1 VFEKLQDNASIHCTI
16 SDVAKEIICGKTPST
31 SVEEYYGNEIPFI
44 TIPDMHNSIAI
55 VTTERMLSSH
65 GAISQNRK
73 MLPRHSICVSCIATP
88 GLVAVTT
95 SPSQTN
101 QQINSIIC
109 NDNISPFYMYYLMK
123 SLSDTIINLGS
134 GGSATLNL
142 NKAQFSQIE
151 IDIVP
156 NDKMT
161 CFEKNMNPILEM
173 IESNLRMNSKLSK
186 LKEFLLPKLMSGE
199 IDVSDLDL
207 GN

>member
-1 VFEKLQDNASIHCTI
+1 
-16 SDVAKEIICGKTPST
+16 
-31 SVEEYYGNEIPFI
+31 
-44 TIPDMHNSIAI
+44 M
-55 VTTERMLSSH
+55 
-65 GAISQNRK
+65 
-73 MLPRHSICVSCIATP
+73 
-88 GLVAVTT
+88 
-95 SPSQTN
+95 
-101 QQINSIIC
+101 
-109 NDNISPFYMYYLMK
+109 
-123 SLSDTIINLGS
+123 
-134 GGSATLNL
+134 NL